1 MANPLRVL
9 VVEDSVDDTYFIV
22 RELQKG
28 GFQVDFE
35 RVETASAM
43 QSALQGGG
51 WDLVISDYSMPQF
64 DGEAALAIYLQSG
77 SDAPFIMVSG
87 AIGEER
93 AVEMLK
99 RGVRD
104 CVMKDNLSRL
114 VPAVKRELD
123 ALRQEN
129 ARRQAEGA
137 TAYLASIV
145 QSSEDAIIGKTLD
158 GTVLS
163 WNRGAEKLYGYSA
176 VEMIGRPVTV
186 LFPPELK
193 EEESYILGEIKSGN
207 HIEALQTLRLKKDGR
222 PVEVSVT
229 VSPIRDAG
237 GKIIGASTFARE
249 VSRGKRGPQGQMAA
263 AQSRSG
269 GS

>member
-1 MANPLRVL
+1 M
-9 VVEDSVDDTYFIV
+9 VEDSVNDTYFIV

-43 QSALQGGG
+43 QAALQGGG

-64 DGEAALAIYLQSG
+64 DGEAALALYTESG

-93 AVEMLK
+93 AVGMLK
-99 RGVRD
+99 KGARD
-104 CVMKDNLSRL
+104 CVMKDNLTRL
-114 VPAVKRELD
+114 VPAVKRELEHVQ
-123 ALRQEN
+123 QERT
-129 ARRQAEGA
+129 RRQTEGA

-145 QSSEDAIIGKTLD
+145 QSSDDAIIGKNLE

-176 VEMIGRPVTV
+176 MEMIGRPISL

-193 EEESYILGEIKSGN
+193 EEATYILDEVKRGG
-207 HIEALQTLRLKKDGR
+207 HVEALQTLRLRKDGK
-222 PVEVSVT
+222 PVEVTVT
-229 VSPIRDAG
+229 VSPIRDAAG
-237 GKIIGASTFARE
+237 SIIGASTFARE
-249 VSRGKRGPQGQMAA
+249 VSRTGGERGQRARMAT
-263 AQSRSG
+263 AQSRDE